1 MSFRHRRV
9 SDDTQRAPHGNPP
22 AKKYP
27 AIHNRFDTT
36 VLAEKKGL
44 DNVTFATA
52 KAKDFPGEGYELV
65 TFFDCLHDMGDP
77 ADSRG
82 SAALR
87 KHRST

>member
-1 MSFRHRRV
+1 M
-9 SDDTQRAPHGNPP
+9 
-22 AKKYP
+22 
-27 AIHNRFDTT
+27 
-36 VLAEKKGL
+36 LAEKKGL